1 MNIISY
7 IVLYC
12 NRFIILFTQI
22 IYKNKQKRKKT
33 FSFLQCSTLKS
44 TEYSITAGIQGLEL
58 SEQARRA
65 ADRRRE
71 RRREMAELEDLSRRT
86 WREAAV

>member
-7 IVLYC
+7 TVLYC
-12 NRFIILFTQI
+12 NRFIMLFTQI
-22 IYKNKQKRKKT
+22 IYKNKQKT
-33 FSFLQCSTLKS
+33 FSILQYSTLKS

-65 ADRRRE
+65 TDRRRE
-71 RRREMAELEDLSRRT
+71 RRLKMAEWKDLSSRT

>member
-1 MNIISY
+1 MKIISY
-7 IVLYC
+7 TVLYC

-33 FSFLQCSTLKS
+33 FSVLQYSTLKS

-65 ADRRRE
+65 TDRRRE
-71 RRREMAELEDLSRRT
+71 RRREMAE
-86 WREAAV
+86 